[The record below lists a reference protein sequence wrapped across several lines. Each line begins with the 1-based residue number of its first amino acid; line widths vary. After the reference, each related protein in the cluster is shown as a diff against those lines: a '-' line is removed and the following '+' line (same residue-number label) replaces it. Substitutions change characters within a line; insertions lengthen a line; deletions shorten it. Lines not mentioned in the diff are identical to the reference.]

1 MVGRGHF
8 VRRTNLIL
16 LYLIQGRDLELNGN
30 SLLALLLLMKI
41 SPIVFNEYLCHMSYK
56 LIFRKE

>member
-1 MVGRGHF
+1 M
-8 VRRTNLIL
+8 
-16 LYLIQGRDLELNGN
+16 IQGPDLELNGN
-30 SLLALLLLMKI
+30 SLLVLSLLMKI